1 MILVLNCGSSSLK
14 FCLFDE
20 RETPRA
26 RGVVERLGQ
35 RESTLVCERNGE
47 QMHRSLPAADHR
59 RALSAVV
66 DALSEGGLAADAL
79 EGVGHRVVHGG
90 ERVVEAVRITPDIE
104 KHIEACVP
112 LAPLHN
118 PAALEGVR
126 AARSLFVG
134 VPQVGVFDT
143 AFHQTLPARA
153 FLYALPRALYAEQG
167 IRRYGFHGTSHRY
180 VAMRAG
186 ELLGVALESL
196 SVITCHLGNGVSL
209 AAVAGGRS
217 VDTTMG
223 LTPLEGI
230 PMGTRSGDID
240 PALVFHLMRAGKTL
254 DEVEHMLQ
262 HESGLVGLS
271 GRSQDVRELETAA
284 TDGDEVAAE
293 ALEVF
298 AYRVRKAIG
307 SHCAV
312 LGRVDALVFT
322 GGIGQ
327 HSAFMRRRIL
337 EGLQHMG
344 MQIDSARNRNHAGDE
359 GEVSHV
365 DSRVKILV
373 VPTNEELVIARE
385 VREVLAKAKDIR

>member
-1 MILVLNCGSSSLK
+1 
-14 FCLFDE
+14 
-20 RETPRA
+20 
-26 RGVVERLGQ
+26 
-35 RESTLVCERNGE
+35 
-47 QMHRSLPAADHR
+47 
-59 RALSAVV
+59 
-66 DALSEGGLAADAL
+66 
-79 EGVGHRVVHGG
+79 
-90 ERVVEAVRITPDIE
+90 
-104 KHIEACVP
+104 
-112 LAPLHN
+112 
-118 PAALEGVR
+118 
-126 AARSLFVG
+126 
-134 VPQVGVFDT
+134 
-143 AFHQTLPARA
+143 
-153 FLYALPRALYAEQG
+153 
-167 IRRYGFHGTSHRY
+167 
-180 VAMRAG
+180 
-186 ELLGVALESL
+186 
-196 SVITCHLGNGVSL
+196 
-209 AAVAGGRS
+209 
-217 VDTTMG
+217 
-223 LTPLEGI
+223 
-230 PMGTRSGDID
+230 MGTRSGDID

-307 SHCAV
+307 SYWAV

-385 VREVLAKAKDIR
+385 VREVLAKAQDIR

>member
-1 MILVLNCGSSSLK
+1 M
-14 FCLFDE
+14 
-20 RETPRA
+20 PRA
-26 RGVVERLGQ
+26 RGLVERIGQ
-35 RESTLVCERNGE
+35 RESSLIYEHNGE
-47 QMHRSLPAADHR
+47 HTVQPLLVADHGQ
-59 RALSAVV
+59 ALRAVV
-66 DALSEGGLAADAL
+66 DALSYMELAANAL

-90 ERVVEAVRITPDIE
+90 ERVVEAVQITPDIE
-104 KHIEACVP
+104 KQIEACAP

-118 PAALEGVR
+118 PAALEGIR
-126 AARSLFVG
+126 AARRLFGG

-153 FLYALPRALYAEQG
+153 FLYALPRVLYSEQG

-186 ELLGVALESL
+186 ELLGFEQEKLH
-196 SVITCHLGNGVSL
+196 VITCHLGNGVSL
-209 AAVAGGRS
+209 AAVAGGRCI
-217 VDTTMG
+217 DTTMG
-223 LTPLEGI
+223 LTPLEGM

-240 PALVFHLMRAGKTL
+240 PALVFHLVRSGKTL
-254 DEVEHMLQ
+254 DEVEYMLQ
-262 HESGLVGLS
+262 HESGLLGLS
-271 GRSQDVRELETAA
+271 ERSQDVRELEAA
-284 TDGDEVAAE
+284 VVDGDEIAAE

-307 SHCAV
+307 SYCAV

>member
-47 QMHRSLPAADHR
+47 PMRRSLLAADHR
-59 RALSAVV
+59 RALGAVV

-143 AFHQTLPARA
+143 AFHQTLPA
-153 FLYALPRALYAEQG
+153 L
-167 IRRYGFHGTSHRY
+167 
-180 VAMRAG
+180 
-186 ELLGVALESL
+186 SL
-196 SVITCHLGNGVSL
+196 IH
-209 AAVAGGRS
+209 
-217 VDTTMG
+217 
-223 LTPLEGI
+223 I
-230 PMGTRSGDID
+230 
-240 PALVFHLMRAGKTL
+240 
-254 DEVEHMLQ
+254 
-262 HESGLVGLS
+262 
-271 GRSQDVRELETAA
+271 
-284 TDGDEVAAE
+284 
-293 ALEVF
+293 
-298 AYRVRKAIG
+298 
-307 SHCAV
+307 
-312 LGRVDALVFT
+312 
-322 GGIGQ
+322 
-327 HSAFMRRRIL
+327 
-337 EGLQHMG
+337 
-344 MQIDSARNRNHAGDE
+344 
-359 GEVSHV
+359 
-365 DSRVKILV
+365 
-373 VPTNEELVIARE
+373 
-385 VREVLAKAKDIR
+385 